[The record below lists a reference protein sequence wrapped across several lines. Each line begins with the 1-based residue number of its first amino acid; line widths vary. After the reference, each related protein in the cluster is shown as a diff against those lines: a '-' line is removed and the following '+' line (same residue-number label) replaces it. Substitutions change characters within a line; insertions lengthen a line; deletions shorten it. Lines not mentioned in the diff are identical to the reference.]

1 MIESTIAYLVL
12 MILDIAF
19 ILFLAF
25 AFTKPACS
33 RITSIFFILD
43 AFIPIANI
51 IGLTCLVLVTIAA
64 LFHQELKDNKFNRF
78 FFNRFFE

>member
-33 RITSIFFILD
+33 RITFIFFILD
-43 AFIPIANI
+43 AFLPIANI
-51 IGLTCLVLVTIAA
+51 IGLICLMLVTIAA

-78 FFNRFFE
+78 FFNKYFE